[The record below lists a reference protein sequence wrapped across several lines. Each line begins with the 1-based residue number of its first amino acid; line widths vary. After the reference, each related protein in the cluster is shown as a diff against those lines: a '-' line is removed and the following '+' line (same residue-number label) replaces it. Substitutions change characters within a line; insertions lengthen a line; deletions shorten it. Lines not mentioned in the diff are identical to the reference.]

1 MGGLHPRRGA
11 QVEDALP
18 RSRADRP
25 RDEHRRARVRRERPL
40 APQVRSVGVEGLRG
54 DESLGQRGRG
64 ARRDRQSRRELVAF
78 HDQRVGAQRQL
89 RRLVVRPHQ
98 RPRLVRAELL
108 PPHPREPLRVRV
120 QDRRRLG
127 RGVVELREQA
137 RGLPGRPPQHGVH
150 EAPAPAVRLR
160 QLDRLV
166 DGGVRRDGVQI
177 EQLEEPQPERR
188 DNRRIEL
195 RQLAFGQR
203 LGDVIERRAALDRPE
218 RQPRRQRAVAG
229 VEPRRLGVER
239 AVRVGVLLE
248 CPAHDRVRHATGGC
262 DATHRRAPRAR
273 ASRGSRREF
282 AARRSSSG
290 PVPRWSASSKE
301 APRRDPGRSH
311 WWPRAES

>member
-18 RSRADRP
+18 RSRADRA

-120 QDRRRLG
+120 QDRRRLR

-137 RGLPGRPPQHGVH
+137 RGLPGRPPQHRVH
-150 EAPAPAVRLR
+150 EARRPGRASSPARPTRRRRRAPGRSPDRAAGRAPAGAPRRPEDRASTACVRPAPR
-160 QLDRLV
+160 
-166 DGGVRRDGVQI
+166 RRDRASRGAGSSRT
-177 EQLEEPQPERR
+177 PAASPARGR
-188 DNRRIEL
+188 
-195 RQLAFGQR
+195 G
-203 LGDVIERRAALDRPE
+203 RRAP
-218 RQPRRQRAVAG
+218 
-229 VEPRRLGVER
+229 RLGVER
-239 AVRVGVLLE
+239 AVRVRVLLE
-248 CPAHDRVRHATGGC
+248 CPAHDRVRHARAG
-262 DATHRRAPRAR
+262 ATLPTVCARAR
-273 ASRGSRREF
+273 ASRGSGRGF
-282 AARRSSSG
+282 AVRRSSSG
-290 PVPRWSASSKE
+290 PVPAWSASSRE
-301 APRRDPGRSH
+301 APRRDSSRSA
-311 WWPRAES
+311 R